1 MSGGVG
7 SGGIPVETRVGKEVW
22 DMEQLEGGMENKI
35 WNVKNKLIHKKYKNI
50 FFLIRQGR

>member
-1 MSGGVG
+1 VGWGLGTSMLRRGWGG
-7 SGGIPVETRVGKEVW
+7 EEVW